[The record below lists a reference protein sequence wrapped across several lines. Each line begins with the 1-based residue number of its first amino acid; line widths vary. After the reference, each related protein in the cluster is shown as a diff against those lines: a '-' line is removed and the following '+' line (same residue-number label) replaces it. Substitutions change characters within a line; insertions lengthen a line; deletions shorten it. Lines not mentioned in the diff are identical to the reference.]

1 MTLHPLAGKDAPESI
16 LINPAEHTDAYYRYH
31 PDMTEASQRVVFGT
45 SGHRGRAIAKSFN
58 EDHVLAIAQAICDF
72 RRENGI
78 SGLLFLGKDTHL
90 LSEAA
95 QKTCL
100 EVLAANNVEV
110 RIQENDGF
118 TPTPVISHAIIRH
131 NEEKKNGPLADGIV
145 ITPSHNPPDNGG
157 IKYNYTNG
165 GPADTRITKWI
176 ADRANRILESD
187 NKEVKRRPFRKATS
201 LPNIRPHDYISP
213 YVEDLGNII
222 DMEVI
227 RRADLKICA
236 DALGGSGLDYYD
248 AIAKRYGLNIDV
260 KNNVYDPTFRFMTV
274 DRDGLIRMDCSS
286 PYAMA
291 RLIGQKGKYDIT
303 FGNDPD
309 FDRHGIVTPS
319 GGLMNPNHYLSAAIW
334 YLIQNRTGWDAGMEI
349 GKTTLSS
356 SMIDRVVESLGRR
369 LFETP
374 VGIKW
379 FSDGLTNGRLSFCG
393 EESAGGTFVRKNGR
407 VWTTDKDGIILS
419 LLSAEIT
426 ASTGK
431 DPHRIYHM
439 LEEKF
444 GAPAYT
450 RIDAPIDSE
459 QKERLLSA
467 SPESVNSKE
476 LAGEP
481 IRDILTKAPGN
492 GVSIGGLKIVTQNA
506 WIAARPSGTEDI
518 YRTYVESFLG
528 KEHLEQV
535 LEDGRRIIDRII
547 N

>member
-16 LINPAEHTDAYYRYH
+16 LINPADHTDAYYRYH
-31 PDMTEASQRVVFGT
+31 PDMTEDAQRVVFGT
-45 SGHRGRAIAKSFN
+45 SGHRGRAVVKSFN

-110 RIQENDGF
+110 LIQENDGF
-118 TPTPVISHAIIRH
+118 TPTPVISHAIIKH
-131 NEEKKNGPLADGIV
+131 NEEKKNVPLADGIV

-165 GPADTRITKWI
+165 GPADTHITKWI
-176 ADRANRILESD
+176 ADRANRILESG
-187 NKEVKRRPFRKATS
+187 NKEVKRRAFQKTTS

-213 YVEDLGNII
+213 YVEDLENII

-227 RRADLKICA
+227 RRADLRICA
-236 DALGGSGLDYYD
+236 DALGGSGLDYWD
-248 AIAKRYGLNIDV
+248 VVVKRYGLNIEV
-260 KNNVYDPTFRFMTV
+260 KNNVYDPTFSFMTV
-274 DRDGLIRMDCSS
+274 DKDGLIRMDCSS

-291 RLIGQKGKYDIT
+291 RLIGQKDKYDIT
-303 FGNDPD
+303 FGSDPD

-319 GGLMNPNHYLSAAIW
+319 GGLMNPNHYLAAAIW
-334 YLIQNRTGWDAGMEI
+334 YLIQNRPDWNAGMEI

-356 SMIDRVVESLGRR
+356 SMIDRVVESLGRH

-450 RIDAPIDSE
+450 RIDAPIDSQ

-467 SPESVNSKE
+467 SPENVDSKE
-476 LAGEP
+476 LAGET
-481 IRDILTKAPGN
+481 IRNILTKAPGN

-518 YRTYVESFLG
+518 YRTYAESFLG

-535 LEDGRRIIDRII
+535 LDDGRRIIDRII

>member
-1 MTLHPLAGKDAPESI
+1 MTIHPLAGRDAPKSI
-16 LINPAEHTDAYYRYH
+16 LIDPAEHTDAYYQNH
-31 PDMTEASQRVVFGT
+31 PDMSEDSQRVVFGT
-45 SGHRGRAIAKSFN
+45 SGHRGLAVRKSFN
-58 EDHVLAIAQAICDF
+58 EDHVVAIAQAICDF

-78 SGLLFLGKDTHL
+78 SGPLFLGKDTHL

-95 QKTCL
+95 QKTCI
-100 EVLAANNVEV
+100 EVLAGNGVEV
-110 RIQENDGF
+110 YIQENDGF
-118 TPTPVISHAIIRH
+118 TPTPVISYAIIKH
-131 NEEKKNGPLADGIV
+131 NAGKNEGTLADGIV
-145 ITPSHNPPDNGG
+145 VTPSHNPPDNGG

-165 GPADTRITKWI
+165 GPADTHITQWI
-176 ADRANRILESD
+176 ADRANRILESGNSD
-187 NKEVKRRPFRKATS
+187 VKRTALRKAMS
-201 LPNIRPHDYISP
+201 QPNIVPYDYISP
-213 YVEDLGNII
+213 YVEDLQNIL
-222 DMEVI
+222 DMDVI
-227 RRADLKICA
+227 RRADLRICA

-260 KNNVYDPTFRFMTV
+260 KNNVYDPTFSFMTV
-274 DRDGLIRMDCSS
+274 DKDGLIRMDCSS

-291 RLIGQKGKYDIT
+291 RLIEQKDAYDIT
-303 FGNDPD
+303 FGSDPD
-309 FDRHGIVTPS
+309 FDRHGIVTPT
-319 GGLMNPNHYLSAAIW
+319 GGLMNPNHYLAAAIW
-334 YLIQNRTGWDAGMEI
+334 YLIQHRPDWKADMEI

-369 LFETP
+369 LYETP

-379 FSDGLTNGRLSFCG
+379 FSDGLTNGHLSFCG

-407 VWTTDKDGIILS
+407 VWTTDKDGIVLS

-431 DPHRIYHM
+431 NPHEIYCM
-439 LEEKF
+439 LEDKF
-444 GAPAYT
+444 GSPAYT
-450 RIDAPIDSE
+450 RIDAPIDKD
-459 QKERLLSA
+459 QKKRLLSVA
-467 SPESVNSKE
+467 PETIDVKD

-481 IRDILTKAPGN
+481 IRNILTKAPGN
-492 GVSIGGLKIVTQNA
+492 NVSIGGMKIVTQNA

-518 YRTYVESFLG
+518 YRTYAESFLG

>member
-1 MTLHPLAGKDAPESI
+1 MTLHPLAGRAAPESI
-16 LINPAEHTDAYYRYH
+16 LIDPAEHTNAYYQCH
-31 PDMTEASQRVVFGT
+31 PDMSEEKERVSFGT
-45 SGHRGRAIAKSFN
+45 SGHRGVAVRKSFN

-78 SGLLFLGKDTHL
+78 SGPLFLGKDTHL

-95 QKTCL
+95 HGTCL
-100 EVLAANNVEV
+100 EVLAGNKIEV

-118 TPTPVISHAIIRH
+118 TPTPVISHAIIKY
-131 NEEKKNGPLADGIV
+131 NEAKKDGPAADGIV

-165 GPADTRITKWI
+165 GPADTHITQWI
-176 ADRANRILESD
+176 ADRANQLLESG
-187 NKEVKRRPFRKATS
+187 NTAVKRTGLQGRQS
-201 LPNIRPHDYISP
+201 LSGIVPHDYATP
-213 YVEDLGNII
+213 YVEDLENII
-222 DMEVI
+222 DMDVI
-227 RRADLKICA
+227 RRADLRICA
-236 DALGGSGLDYYD
+236 DALGGSGLAYWDV
-248 AIAKRYGLNIDV
+248 IAKRYGLKIDV

-291 RLIGQKGKYDIT
+291 RLIEQKERYDIT
-303 FGNDPD
+303 FGSDPD

-319 GGLMNPNHYLSAAIW
+319 GGLMNPNHYLAVAIW
-334 YLIQNRTGWDAGMEI
+334 YLVQHRPDWNTDMEI

-356 SMIDRVVESLGRR
+356 SMIDRVVENLDRR
-369 LFETP
+369 LYETP

-379 FSDGLTNGRLSFCG
+379 FSDRLTNGHLSFCG
-393 EESAGGTFVRKNGR
+393 EESAGGTFIRKNGY

-431 DPHRIYHM
+431 DPHQIYHM

-444 GAPAYT
+444 GSPAYT
-450 RIDAPIDSE
+450 RIDAPIGTE
-459 QKERLLSA
+459 QKKRLLSV
-467 SPESVNSKE
+467 SPETIDEKE

-481 IRDILTKAPGN
+481 IRHILTKAPGN
-492 GVSIGGLKIVTQNA
+492 GVTIGGLKIVTRNA

-518 YRTYVESFLG
+518 YRTYAESFLG

-535 LEDGRRIIDRII
+535 LDDGRRIIDRII
-547 N
+547 D